1 MNIYKTDGNEDE
13 LNIVFNVEIVADI
26 TTYSKIMI

>member
-1 MNIYKTDGNEDE
+1 MNTYKTDGSEDE
-13 LNIVFNVEIVADI
+13 PNIVFNVEIVADI